1 MNQRVA
7 GGVVMLV
14 TIGLCIGYFSILSEN
29 RKLSGEIEDIKLSVE
44 HMKRQAI
51 QYTTPQQPPPPRPP
65 HADALS
71 PPSPPPPPPPPPP
84 AAAADKRTGAPG
96 KGYHLTLHNRKPETM
111 AAEVAA
117 SCGSHC
123 KHTISGLAL
132 NPPQKRYSFEGH
144 DPNGDVSRSGPARAL
159 ADSSLPAT
167 FAAEM
172 HDPQSPTRP
181 RSLFDRQAFA

>member
-1 MNQRVA
+1 MNQRVMNQRVA

-71 PPSPPPPPPPPPP
+71 PPSPPPPLVTACPLV
-84 AAAADKRTGAPG
+84 T
-96 KGYHLTLHNRKPETM
+96 
-111 AAEVAA
+111 
-117 SCGSHC
+117 
-123 KHTISGLAL
+123 
-132 NPPQKRYSFEGH
+132 
-144 DPNGDVSRSGPARAL
+144 
-159 ADSSLPAT
+159 
-167 FAAEM
+167 
-172 HDPQSPTRP
+172 SPTRAARAANP
-181 RSLFDRQAFA
+181 